1 MHFGSRGPT
10 QNFFSLPAVC
20 VSDTSQ
26 KCIDQEGMGGRPTQP
41 TRDNEGNGF
50 SMSIV
55 LLPGVLITSFARD
68 VCANN

>member
-1 MHFGSRGPT
+1 
-10 QNFFSLPAVC
+10 
-20 VSDTSQ
+20 
-26 KCIDQEGMGGRPTQP
+26 MGGRRTQP
-41 TRDNEGNGF
+41 TQDNEENGF